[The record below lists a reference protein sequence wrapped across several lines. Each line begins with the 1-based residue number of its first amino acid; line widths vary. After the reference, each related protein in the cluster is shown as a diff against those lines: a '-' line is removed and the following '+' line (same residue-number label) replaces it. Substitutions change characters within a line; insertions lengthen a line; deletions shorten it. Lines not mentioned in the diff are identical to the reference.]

1 MKKKLCAF
9 LLTAALLSSSAIGA
23 SASNVDE
30 VPTGAKIDIGVVAA
44 DYPEVGTEL
53 DPSSPL
59 PSSFSNREYATA
71 VRSQRFNTCWA
82 YSSSAV
88 MEIVANKAGL
98 YDSQFSPMHMNYWAT
113 THEDGTGWQRTYD
126 DAGYPYIAI
135 GYLTAGIG
143 SVKEEDFSSDLS
155 FDDYAALTEPLK
167 PYLSANSLIYL
178 NGNDRD
184 TIKTAIYKYG
194 AAVGNFHYVTD
205 FYNKDNSAYYCDTE
219 GLTTSQLRG
228 HAIAIVGWDDDYSRE
243 NFKQER
249 TVTDSVNPEESTTVT
264 VMPNHDGA
272 WLCKNSW
279 GTFWSND
286 GGYFWISYEDNYLF
300 DTRFG
305 PSYAIIGTEQYNA
318 KKKLYQNELYGST
331 YEFEYISGNDYV
343 NSRKS
348 KLTYVNVFDFDNRYN
363 RLDKIIFESTS
374 IGSDYD
380 INLIPLDENGV
391 PVKDESLWTLLGT
404 GTIDYEGYICCD
416 IENVD
421 LPHERLGIGISVKKT
436 DISSDMTIGAC
447 EWLSVGNGR
456 MVFVPAT
463 QEGDCFIIGY
473 DKEPWEL
480 KTFYKEKVDDT
491 IGGTFVIK
499 AVAEKSDLI
508 GDVDLDDMINI
519 MDVTSIQRFIADLN
533 EFDDYQKMLADYD
546 GDGVITIIDCTK
558 IQRVLADVDEPLH
571 PLY

>member
-1 MKKKLCAF
+1 M
-9 LLTAALLSSSAIGA
+9 
-23 SASNVDE
+23 
-30 VPTGAKIDIGVVAA
+30 
-44 DYPEVGTEL
+44 
-53 DPSSPL
+53 
-59 PSSFSNREYATA
+59 
-71 VRSQRFNTCWA
+71 
-82 YSSSAV
+82 
-88 MEIVANKAGL
+88 
-98 YDSQFSPMHMNYWAT
+98 
-113 THEDGTGWQRTYD
+113 
-126 DAGYPYIAI
+126 
-135 GYLTAGIG
+135 
-143 SVKEEDFSSDLS
+143 
-155 FDDYAALTEPLK
+155 
-167 PYLSANSLIYL
+167 
-178 NGNDRD
+178 
-184 TIKTAIYKYG
+184 
-194 AAVGNFHYVTD
+194 
-205 FYNKDNSAYYCDTE
+205 
-219 GLTTSQLRG
+219 
-228 HAIAIVGWDDDYSRE
+228 
-243 NFKQER
+243 
-249 TVTDSVNPEESTTVT
+249 
-264 VMPNHDGA
+264 
-272 WLCKNSW
+272 
-279 GTFWSND
+279 
-286 GGYFWISYEDNYLF
+286 
-300 DTRFG
+300 
-305 PSYAIIGTEQYNA
+305 
-318 KKKLYQNELYGST
+318 
-331 YEFEYISGNDYV
+331 
-343 NSRKS
+343 
-348 KLTYVNVFDFDNRYN
+348 
-363 RLDKIIFESTS
+363 
-374 IGSDYD
+374 
-380 INLIPLDENGV
+380 
-391 PVKDESLWTLLGT
+391 LGT